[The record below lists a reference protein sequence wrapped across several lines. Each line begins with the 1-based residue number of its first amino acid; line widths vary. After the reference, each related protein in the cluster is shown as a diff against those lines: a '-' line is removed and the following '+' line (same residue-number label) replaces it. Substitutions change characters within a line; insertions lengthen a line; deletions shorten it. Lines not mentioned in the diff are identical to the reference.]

1 MKTDRYTLLR
11 RPWRLPVAL
20 PAYDWAR
27 RLSSCLACGVK
38 ERPPDIFRPPRAG
51 LARPLNR
58 APARAAS
65 HLGVA
70 PR

>member
-20 PAYDWAR
+20 PHDLAC

-38 ERPPDIFRPPRAG
+38 ERPPDISLPRS
-51 LARPLNR
+51 ARPFAQPSNR
-58 APARAAS
+58 APAKAAS